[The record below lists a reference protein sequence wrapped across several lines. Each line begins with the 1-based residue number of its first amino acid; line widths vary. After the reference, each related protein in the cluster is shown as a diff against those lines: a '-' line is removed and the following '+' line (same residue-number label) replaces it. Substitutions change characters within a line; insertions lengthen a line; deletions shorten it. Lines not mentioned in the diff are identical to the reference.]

1 MTCRPDN
8 ANTARQEMTPM
19 AANDPMKQIETMTA
33 DAQKTVTEQVEKAT
47 KSMEGLASFSQE
59 TLDAMIKAQNLAAKA
74 AEEMNAEVVAFSK
87 KTVEES
93 VAHAKALAS
102 SQTVSEFVEKQ
113 AGFAKV
119 SLDAMIAQ
127 STKMNDMLVGA
138 MKGVAEPMTARM
150 HAAVDMMKAQSA

>member
-1 MTCRPDN
+1 
-8 ANTARQEMTPM
+8 M
-19 AANDPMKQIETMTA
+19 AANDPMKQIEAMTA

-47 KSMEGLASFSQE
+47 KSMEGFAAFSQE
-59 TLDAMIKAQNLAAKA
+59 TIDAMIKSQNLAAKA

-102 SQTVSEFVEKQ
+102 AQTVSEFIEKQ

-119 SLDAMIAQ
+119 SLDSMVAQ
-127 STKMNDMLVGA
+127 STKMNDMMVGV
-138 MKGVAEPMTARM
+138 MKGVTEPMTARM
-150 HAAVDMMKAQSA
+150 HAAVDMIKTQTA